1 MTSPALIVPLRL
13 AEFVYPA
20 DHPLGGRSG
29 VVFAFAVRHPDGV
42 FVFDTGIG
50 TGHAWI
56 EEHYRPRVRLID
68 DALAE
73 AGIRLADVVAIANS
87 HLHFDH
93 CGQNRVFSG
102 VPISVQRAEWESAR
116 ADGYTIREWVD
127 FPGARYELVE
137 GDREVLP
144 GIRLVATPG
153 HTPGHQSAA
162 IETPDGLAVLAG
174 HAESSPAR
182 VRELRA
188 VRVLPAH
195 GEAA

>member
-1 MTSPALIVPLRL
+1 VNAAALVAPLRL

-20 DHPLGGRSG
+20 QHPLAGRSG
-29 VVFAFAVRHPDGV
+29 VVFAFAVRHREGV

-50 TGHAWI
+50 TGHAWV
-56 EEHYRPRVRLID
+56 EEHYRPRVRRID

-73 AGIRLADVVAIANS
+73 AGIRLTDVGAIANS

-93 CGQNRVFSG
+93 CGQNHHFPG
-102 VPISVQRAEWESAR
+102 VPIFVQRAEWEASR

-144 GIRLVATPG
+144 GLRLVATPG
-153 HTPGHQSAA
+153 HTPGHQSVAL
-162 IETPDGLAVLAG
+162 ETPEGLVVLAG

-188 VRVLPAH
+188 ARVLPAH